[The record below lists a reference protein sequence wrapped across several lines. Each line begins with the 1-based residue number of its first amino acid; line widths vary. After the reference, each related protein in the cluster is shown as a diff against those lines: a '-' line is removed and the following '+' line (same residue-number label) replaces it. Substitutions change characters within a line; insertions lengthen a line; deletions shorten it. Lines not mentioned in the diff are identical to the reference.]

1 MRAIWCL
8 ARCGRMAWVCGVARL
23 MNSAATLCSSISW
36 RAFSPASL
44 GSNLSSSVIS
54 LICSPCTPP
63 RAFTWSRYRRT
74 PTSVS
79 PTLAATG
86 PVTAVVWPIRIWAC
100 AATPPT
106 ANSSAAAARRQA
118 GRTVKERGRKAAA

>member
-1 MRAIWCL
+1 MQLSLSWLREFTPYEGTAEAL
-8 ARCGRMAWVCGVARL
+8 GDRL
-23 MNSAATLCSSISW
+23 TQAGKLDDGEFNH
-36 RAFSPASL
+36 
-44 GSNLSSSVIS
+44 SSVIS

-118 GRTVKERGRKAAA
+118 GRTAKERGRKAAA